1 MNSIK
6 VYKMNDYEWWASRL
20 DPRETLD
27 VYLKEYG
34 LDEEDNPLEDIIECD
49 IDKEG
54 MWWETESEIDLKT
67 LGDLDEIVNY
77 EEINGRARRRPKFGN
92 LMRRCG
98 SVFAYIPFREAIER
112 NGIYEDPFMI
122 ASTEW

>member
-27 VYLKEYG
+27 IYLKEYG
-34 LDEEDNPLEDIIECD
+34 LEEEDNPIDYISECD

-54 MWWETESEIDLKT
+54 MWWQTESEQDLKT

-77 EEINGRARRRPKFGN
+77 EEVNGRPRRKPKFGN
-92 LMRRCG
+92 LIRRYG
-98 SVFAYIPFREAIER
+98 EVFAYIPFREAIER
-112 NGIYEDPFMI
+112 SGPYKDPYMI
-122 ASTEW
+122 ASTDW

>member
-27 VYLKEYG
+27 IYLKECG
-34 LDEEDNPLEDIIECD
+34 LEEEDNPIDYISECD

-54 MWWETESEIDLKT
+54 MWWQTESEEDLKT

-77 EEINGRARRRPKFGN
+77 EEVNGRPRRRPKFGN
-92 LMRRCG
+92 LIRRYG
-98 SVFAYIPFREAIER
+98 EVFKYIPFREAIQR
-112 NGIYEDPFMI
+112 NGTYKDPYMI